1 MNEDLHKQFSNIFN
15 KSILPMLKKNG
26 FRKKITPDYSY
37 LNPIGIVLAIFL
49 VLLCLKMPIAIL
61 FLVLLIILSI
71 PILPSFFVDYESKLE
86 KRSYVAKALAMPY
99 LLSIFGDLE
108 YQKFLEN
115 TPSNPYVA
123 KIKNFKVFNTS
134 FLKVIDE
141 MIIGNVDGV
150 SIELFEN
157 YSLVDMEGTRNLT
170 VVFKFPKNF
179 SSNTII
185 VEKDY
190 VRNNRSN
197 NIKDLNLQKV
207 ELEDIVFNKD
217 FLVYSDDQVDARYL
231 LTTSFIKRFQEI
243 KFLYKTPY
251 IRAEFKDDE
260 LALCIGLTS
269 DFFNCKFSNIE
280 KAREAFYKMFKEID
294 SIVNLIEELKLNLKI
309 GL

>member
-1 MNEDLHKQFSNIFN
+1 MNKDLHKQFSNIFN
-15 KSILPMLKKNG
+15 
-26 FRKKITPDYSY
+26 
-37 LNPIGIVLAIFL
+37 
-49 VLLCLKMPIAIL
+49 
-61 FLVLLIILSI
+61 
-71 PILPSFFVDYESKLE
+71 
-86 KRSYVAKALAMPY
+86 
-99 LLSIFGDLE
+99 
-108 YQKFLEN
+108 
-115 TPSNPYVA
+115 
-123 KIKNFKVFNTS
+123 
-134 FLKVIDE
+134 
-141 MIIGNVDGV
+141 
-150 SIELFEN
+150 
-157 YSLVDMEGTRNLT
+157 MEGTRNLT

-231 LTTSFIKRFQEI
+231 LTTSFMKRFQEI

-309 GL
+309 VL